1 MLVLSGVEWRL
12 RADEHTQRVTNE
24 LAEIESRRRRGIKHP
39 VDDFLFQYYNVRP
52 AQLRTWLPGVGVGLA
67 DAEEFADRR
76 FHHVVDGVALLD
88 SDSFV
93 AQRSSTIVT
102 AHGLL
107 SAALGK
113 APRFGCFGMHEWA
126 MVHGLRQEQTRHPY
140 LPLRFSPQEIACIV
154 EEVGCRCSHIDA
166 FRFFTP
172 SAKPLN
178 LLQPTR
184 ERQADFDQPG
194 CLHVNMDLYKWAG
207 KMSPAV
213 SAELLF
219 DAFLLARDIRVID
232 MQASAY
238 DLSEWGLAPIRVE
251 TLEGRTEYAEL
262 QQGFAERAQPLRRR
276 LLTVID
282 ALQADSRPVEAPLMR
297 LVGGQYSDVH
307 TSLSSAKGLL

>member
-1 MLVLSGVEWRL
+1 MLVLSGHEWRL

-24 LAEIESRRRRGIKHP
+24 LADIESRRRRGIKHP

-52 AQLRTWLPGVGVGLA
+52 VQLRTWHPGVGVGLA

-76 FHHVVDGVALLD
+76 FHQVVDGVAVVD
-88 SDSFV
+88 SDAFV
-93 AQRSSTIVT
+93 AHRGSTIDT
-102 AHGLL
+102 AHQLL
-107 SAALGK
+107 SAALVK

-126 MVHGLRQEQTRHPY
+126 MVHGLRQEETRHPY
-140 LPLRFSPQEIACIV
+140 LPLRFPPEDIARIV
-154 EEVGCRCSHIDA
+154 EEVGSRCSHIDA

-178 LLQPTR
+178 LLQPSR

-207 KMSPAV
+207 KLSPAV
-213 SAELLF
+213 SSELLVETF
-219 DAFLLARDIRVID
+219 VLARDIRVVD
-232 MQASAY
+232 MRASAY

-251 TLEGRTEYAEL
+251 TLEGRAEYAEL

-276 LLTVID
+276 LVTVID
-282 ALQADSRPVEAPLMR
+282 ALQAGTRPVEAPMTR
-297 LVGGQYSDVH
+297 H
-307 TSLSSAKGLL
+307 TSGQHFDQHTLPSSAKGRL